1 MCLTPQ
7 FCVRW
12 SLQII
17 LSLSKI
23 KGKKAICFRNKIG
36 VIQRHPCIET
46 PDFQCKVHTNMGM
59 AGKKKVCARC
69 SCNTFENVSTENVI
83 TYHYLE

>member
-23 KGKKAICFRNKIG
+23 KGKKLFALGTKLVSFRDILVSKRLISSAKF
-36 VIQRHPCIET
+36 IQIWVW
-46 PDFQCKVHTNMGM
+46 Q
-59 AGKKKVCARC
+59 GKKRC
-69 SCNTFENVSTENVI
+69 VQGVPAILLRMCQQRM
-83 TYHYLE
+83 